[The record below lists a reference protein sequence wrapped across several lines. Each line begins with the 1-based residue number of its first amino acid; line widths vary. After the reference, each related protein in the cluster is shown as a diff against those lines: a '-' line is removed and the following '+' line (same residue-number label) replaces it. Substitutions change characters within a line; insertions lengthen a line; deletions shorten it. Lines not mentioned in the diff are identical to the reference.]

1 MKIIKYFVEFL
12 FIIILFV
19 IFKFLGF
26 KLASNLGSFIGGLL
40 GPLFLSKKKIIS
52 NIKKALPEIREK
64 NIEIISKKMWKN
76 YGRILSEY
84 VFIKNFRNSKNE
96 KIISVEG
103 QEILDKIKNT
113 KEPVVFISGHFN
125 NFELMAM
132 QIEKSGIN
140 LAAIYRPLNN
150 IFLNKIMER
159 IRKKYICRKQIKKG
173 SSGTRDL
180 LKSFKKNYSIA
191 LMIDQRVSEGIRCE
205 FFGQPALTTTIPAQ
219 LFKKFGCKI
228 VPVYVERVNG
238 IFFKIKVSEPINFS
252 KESSIEEI
260 TLDLNKWLE
269 RMILINPGQW
279 IWSHNRW
286 K

>member
-26 KLASNLGSFIGGLL
+26 KLASNLGSFIGRLL
-40 GPLFLSKKKIIS
+40 GPFFRSKKKIIS
-52 NIKKALPEIREK
+52 NIKKALPEIGEK

-180 LKSFKKNYSIA
+180 LKSFKENYSIA

>member
-26 KLASNLGSFIGGLL
+26 KLASNLGSFMGGLL
-40 GPLFLSKKKIIS
+40 GPSFRSKKKIIS
-52 NIKKALPEIREK
+52 NIKKALPEIGEK

-84 VFIKNFRNSKNE
+84 VFIKNFRNSKND

-228 VPVYVERVNG
+228 VPVYVERING

>member
-26 KLASNLGSFIGGLL
+26 KLASNLGSFMGGLL
-40 GPLFLSKKKIIS
+40 GPLFRSKKKIIS
-52 NIKKALPEIREK
+52 NIKKALPEIGEK

-84 VFIKNFRNSKNE
+84 VFIKNFRNSKND

-228 VPVYVERVNG
+228 VPVYVERING